1 MLATT
6 IHRVYKHHGKA
17 FRKDVKNAR
26 TLEEKG
32 IHRLRLNIKAI
43 IVLLGLMAVISNKK
57 LRGKILLKLLRP
69 IFKKAGKLR
78 TTTLNLKLTHPYRSA
93 VLQKFKAHL
102 AKKQER
108 QRQKLLK
115 EIRKLPLKK
124 ISKLHKKNLAAFRKR
139 ESDDLPQ
146 NVLEH
151 LRELLAGVRADLFD
165 INNDETLHEIRRQ
178 LKTIRNIGQLL
189 TEAKVD
195 HPFTEEIQKI
205 TDTYDKLGAWHD
217 TVELLKELEN
227 FVDNLHEPAGLEKT
241 IPLILKLKKES
252 LKNKRQI
259 AKKLRSD
266 LVRP

>member
-102 AKKQER
+102 AKKQ
-108 QRQKLLK
+108 
-115 EIRKLPLKK
+115 
-124 ISKLHKKNLAAFRKR
+124 
-139 ESDDLPQ
+139 
-146 NVLEH
+146 
-151 LRELLAGVRADLFD
+151 
-165 INNDETLHEIRRQ
+165 
-178 LKTIRNIGQLL
+178 
-189 TEAKVD
+189 
-195 HPFTEEIQKI
+195 
-205 TDTYDKLGAWHD
+205 
-217 TVELLKELEN
+217 
-227 FVDNLHEPAGLEKT
+227 
-241 IPLILKLKKES
+241 
-252 LKNKRQI
+252 
-259 AKKLRSD
+259 
-266 LVRP
+266 